1 MKTLIICFTGFLLLG
16 LGMQTASTDRTVAD
30 KKGLAILGDFWHAV
44 APLNAA
50 IVFQME
56 ERGYATDIVLD
67 YNVPFDKLA
76 EYDLIV
82 MSRYAVDD
90 HRKLKEKETDSRK
103 YAWMTPAQEEAIE
116 AYVLNGGHLFLHHD
130 GIGFYPKDGG
140 ISRVAKAYFIMH
152 PPATTIT
159 VVPTGNYAGLNNGV
173 VPFIIK
179 DEEYK
184 LEIDTLATNV
194 FMQSFSQESGRF
206 IQGWAHDYGKGKVVV
221 FVPGHDRYTLV
232 LPVVRRSI
240 ANILDSF
247 LR

>member
-1 MKTLIICFTGFLLLG
+1 MKTLIVCITGLLLLG
-16 LGMQTASTDRTVAD
+16 LSGQRASTDRPVAD
-30 KKGLAILGDFWHAV
+30 KKALAILGDFWHAV
-44 APLNAA
+44 APLHGA
-50 IVFQME
+50 IVMQME

-103 YAWMTPAQEEAIE
+103 YGWMTPAQEEAIE
-116 AYVLNGGHLFLHHD
+116 AYVSNGGHLFLHHD
-130 GIGFYPKDGG
+130 GIGFYPKDGA
-140 ISRVAKAYFIMH
+140 ISRLAKAYFIMH

-173 VPFIIK
+173 EPFIIK

-184 LEIDTLATNV
+184 LEIDSSATNV
-194 FMQSFSQESGRF
+194 FMQSFSPENGRF
-206 IQGWAHDYGKGKVVV
+206 FQGWAHDYGQGKVVV

-232 LPVVRRSI
+232 LPMVRRSI
-240 ANILDSF
+240 GNILDSF
-247 LR
+247 GR